1 VASTDLVSAIF
12 DMYKY
17 IIGYIANRTS
27 GTSVD
32 ARMLLLLAS
41 EIAARL
47 D

>member
-1 VASTDLVSAIF
+1 VASTDLLSAIF

-32 ARMLLLLAS
+32 ARMLLLFAT
-41 EIAARL
+41 EVAARF